1 MGPGQHFSRNGN
13 TMALILVVGFLR
25 DVLRHLDGFL
35 PAGSV
40 VVVEEP
46 DIVRSRGLIAMQKD
60 FPCVAE
66 IVEAC
71 YVQSDELV
79 DAVRAR
85 CSDRPIRA
93 VVPASEYAVPGA
105 ALLAAAL
112 GLPGA
117 GVGAALIFRDKALL
131 RAQAGRLG
139 LHQPRWAEVTSAAEA
154 KRFAAAEPGGTVLKP
169 ADRAGSIGVRFLD
182 DAAAVTDALWE
193 DVTEP
198 GAPLFPHRPTKR
210 RYLAE
215 QRLRGPEFSVEM
227 LVRDGV
233 PLFSNVTEKEV
244 WPGSHPVERGHRVPA
259 VVPDPTRAALV
270 EAMTTLA
277 RGSGLG
283 TAFLHGEWIVDGAGP
298 ALVECAARTPGDRI
312 VELIAIAYGF
322 NPVEVLV
329 QALSGDLP
337 VLPAE
342 PVAGAAIRFLHA
354 AAGTVTGISG
364 IDAARAAAGV
374 AEVMVGVRTGDEVK
388 PLASSFQRLGY
399 VMACAPT
406 STEAA
411 RLADRVASSVVIQ
424 TRPDVPRS

>member
-1 MGPGQHFSRNGN
+1 MG
-13 TMALILVVGFLR
+13 LILVVGFLR

-46 DIVRSRGLIAMQKD
+46 DIVRSRRLLEMRED
-60 FPCVAE
+60 FPCVGE
-66 IVEAC
+66 IVEAP
-71 YVQSDELV
+71 YVQSDALV
-79 DAVRAR
+79 GAVLTR
-85 CSDRPIRA
+85 CSNRPIRA

-117 GVGAALIFRDKALL
+117 GAGAALIFRDKALL
-131 RAQAGRLG
+131 RARADGLG
-139 LHQPRWAEVTSAAEA
+139 LHGPRWAEVTSAAEA
-154 KRFAAAEPGGTVLKP
+154 QRFAAAEPGGAVLKP

-182 DAAAVTDALWE
+182 DPAAVTGALWE
-193 DVTEP
+193 EVTDP
-198 GAPLFPHRPTKR
+198 AAPLFPDRRTAR

-215 QRLRGPEFSVEM
+215 QRLHGPEFSVEM

-233 PLFSNVTEKEV
+233 PLFSNVTAKEL

-259 VVPDPTRAALV
+259 AVPDAVRAALV
-270 EAMTTLA
+270 DAMAILA
-277 RGSGLG
+277 SGSGVG
-283 TAFLHGEWIVDGAGP
+283 TAFLHGEWIVDEGGP

-312 VELIAIAYGF
+312 VELIEMAYGF
-322 NPVEVLV
+322 NPLQVLV
-329 QALSGDLP
+329 QALSGEVP
-337 VLPAE
+337 VIPAE

-354 AAGTVTGISG
+354 AAGTVTEVSG
-364 IDAARAAAGV
+364 VDTARAAAGV
-374 AEVMVGVRTGDEVK
+374 AEVMVGVRAGDEVR

-399 VMACAPT
+399 VMASAPT

-411 RLADRVASSVVIQ
+411 RLADGAASSVVIR
-424 TRPDVPRS
+424 TCRSHELVV